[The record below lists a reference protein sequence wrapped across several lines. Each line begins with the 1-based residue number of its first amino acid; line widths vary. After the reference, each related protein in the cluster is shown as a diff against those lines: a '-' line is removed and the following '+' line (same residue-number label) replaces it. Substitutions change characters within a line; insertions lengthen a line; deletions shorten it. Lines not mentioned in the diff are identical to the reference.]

1 MQGNPLRCILAVLLA
16 LAGLFIAGT
25 PVPTAAASLA
35 VFVDG
40 DPVPPEWVALRGGRL
55 MVAFEVLARADGAS
69 LDVDGRRVHIA
80 GPGYH
85 VEGELDSV
93 HALVNGSAVELEAP
107 FVAADRG
114 IIMPL
119 RFAAALGGW
128 RVHFDPQALRL
139 ELESSGR
146 RPWDGGESSS
156 DVDFAESDSGGDE
169 SDAEEPDG
177 DDGDVPS
184 GASAEATAGEAVRA
198 TSAAEVDF
206 ASRRAAL
213 EEKRRRLAAR
223 LTEPVVTV
231 AGPIPGPA
239 VAPSPAA
246 VESDGDASLVEP
258 EEADGEREER
268 AVGAPAPSADSAPA
282 PRIPREE
289 TAPGQPPDAATGEGD
304 AETPLTPLA
313 DPVPV
318 SESVA
323 MAPESSDET
332 PPLWT
337 AAAPVAAT
345 AESAPVTVTA
355 DSAPEG
361 GTFGPLSSSGVPGQL
376 PGRAVRGVTVDD
388 TGGRVRIRLAADGPL
403 EFTSHLLADPSR
415 LVIDVAD
422 SRWVGDPLRSVH
434 PGPVVRR
441 IRAGQHQPD
450 TVRVVVDLE
459 APVRFEA
466 ASHPEGLDLLL
477 YQQVGAVTVWQHS
490 TGPVVDVAASG
501 PLQTVVS
508 TLRDPDRLVVD
519 WHGASLVTGAAEGEG
534 PEPAIGRWRI
544 SQFQPDTVRLVLELK
559 EPLTI
564 RRARF
569 LPAGPDEPTG
579 TGLPGYGGVF
589 RLTLGPELH
598 GIGLHPTPGGW
609 ALVLEGGGPLA
620 ANVSRLSD
628 PDRILVDLPGAILP
642 GEPGALPLTV
652 PADVR
657 GVRVA
662 RNRPDMVRVVVDASR
677 PMAYRIFR
685 SPEERR
691 LVVLLRPSTLAGRTV
706 VIDPGHGG
714 HDPGAI
720 GVTGLQEAHVNMQ
733 LARLLADRL
742 DAEGVRVVTTRTDDV
757 YVPLEERAEVAN
769 RVGADLFISIHNNSC
784 PRDCVGTG
792 TETYYLP
799 TRWENEVAA
808 AAMQDELVRAAG
820 LPDRGIK
827 RRNLAVLRH
836 SRVPAVLVEVAFL
849 SSSTE
854 ERLLRSEAFLNRAAD
869 GMMRGV
875 RRFFAELASDPA
887 PFAPEVDP
895 ETAAIVAR
903 LLAEGVAGAR
913 HALALDPGEGGDG
926 TGDDGLGE
934 EPGRDPARAG
944 HGGAETDGEAS

>member
-1 MQGNPLRCILAVLLA
+1 MAGAAMPL
-16 LAGLFIAGT
+16 
-25 PVPTAAASLA
+25 AAASLT

-40 DPVPPEWVALRGGRL
+40 DPIPSEWVALRGGRL
-55 MVAFEVLARADGAS
+55 VVAFDVLERAGGAS
-69 LDVDGRRVHIA
+69 LEVAGAQVRIT
-80 GPGYH
+80 GPGYR
-85 VEGELDSV
+85 VEGELDSA
-93 HALVNGSAVELEAP
+93 HATVNGSSVELEAP
-107 FVAADRG
+107 FVAGDRG
-114 IIMPL
+114 IMMPL
-119 RFAAALGGW
+119 RLAASLSGW
-128 RVHFDPQALRL
+128 RVRFDPQALRL
-139 ELESSGR
+139 DLETSGPTPREGGHGAFSSDAAIEGAGSAGDGDHGPGAGEPEEAGGDRLSGTSSG
-146 RPWDGGESSS
+146 S
-156 DVDFAESDSGGDE
+156 
-169 SDAEEPDG
+169 
-177 DDGDVPS
+177 
-184 GASAEATAGEAVRA
+184 GEAETARGRA
-198 TSAAEVDF
+198 GAADIDF

-223 LTEPVVTV
+223 LVEPPGLGSSSDAVAESAPDAVADVPREHGQPEPASDLFSVAGGEPV
-231 AGPIPGPA
+231 
-239 VAPSPAA
+239 S
-246 VESDGDASLVEP
+246 ERDAEP
-258 EEADGEREER
+258 EPPAE
-268 AVGAPAPSADSAPA
+268 GAPAPASEPVTRAPA
-282 PRIPREE
+282 PRSAH
-289 TAPGQPPDAATGEGD
+289 TGAAPDGAAPPAR
-304 AETPLTPLA
+304 PA

-318 SESVA
+318 SQA
-323 MAPESSDET
+323 ET
-332 PPLWT
+332 AGEAPPLG
-337 AAAPVAAT
+337 
-345 AESAPVTVTA
+345 E
-355 DSAPEG
+355 
-361 GTFGPLSSSGVPGQL
+361 PGQP
-376 PGRAVRGVTVDD
+376 PGRTVRGVAVDTV
-388 TGGRVRIRLAADGPL
+388 GGRVRIRLTADGPL
-403 EFTSHLLADPSR
+403 DFTSHLLADPSR
-415 LVIDVAD
+415 LVIDIAD
-422 SRWVGDPLRSVH
+422 SRWIGDPLRAVH
-434 PGPVVRR
+434 PGPIVRR

-459 APVRFEA
+459 APVRFEGF
-466 ASHPEGLDLLL
+466 SHAEGLDLLL
-477 YQQVGAVTVWQHS
+477 FQQVGPVTVWQHR

-501 PLQTVVS
+501 PLQAVVS

-519 WHGASLVTGAAEGEG
+519 WRGASLVTDAAEGEG
-534 PEPAIGRWRI
+534 PAPAIGRWRI

-564 RRARF
+564 HRARF
-569 LPAGPDEPTG
+569 VPAGPDEPTG

-589 RLTLGPELH
+589 RITLGPELH
-598 GIGLHPTPGGW
+598 GVGLHPTPGGW
-609 ALVLEGGGPLA
+609 ALVVEGGGPLT

-662 RNRPDMVRVVVDASR
+662 RNRPDMVRVVVDAAR

-720 GVTGLQEAHVNMQ
+720 GITGLQEAQVNMK
-733 LARLLADRL
+733 LARLLAARL
-742 DAEGVRVVTTRTDDV
+742 DAEGVRVVLTRTDDV

-808 AAMQDELVRAAG
+808 AALQDELVRAAG

-836 SRVPAVLVEVAFL
+836 SQVPAVLVEVAFL
-849 SSSTE
+849 SSPHE
-854 ERLLRSEAFLNRAAD
+854 EQLLRSDAFLNRAAD
-869 GMMRGV
+869 GMMQGI

-903 LLAEGVAGAR
+903 LLAEGVAGAQ
-913 HALALDPGEGGDG
+913 HALAVGPGKTGDG
-926 TGDDGLGE
+926 AGGLGGE
-934 EPGRDPARAG
+934 AEPVRAEKDETG
-944 HGGAETDGEAS
+944 TDGEAT